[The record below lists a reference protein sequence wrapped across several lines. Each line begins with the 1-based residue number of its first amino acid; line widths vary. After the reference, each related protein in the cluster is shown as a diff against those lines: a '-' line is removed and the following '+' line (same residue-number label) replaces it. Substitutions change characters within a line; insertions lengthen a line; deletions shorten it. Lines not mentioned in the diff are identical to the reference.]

1 MKKLCLLLA
10 LIIVFS
16 SSIIGCSKKASP
28 ASDFKY
34 TLNEDKKHICINRYI
49 GDDKDVVIPDEIDGY
64 PVKMIMFAAFLKTD
78 VESVTIPN
86 SVEEISERAFA
97 YCKKLHTVN
106 LGKSVKRIGFEA
118 FKNCIKLKN
127 ISLPKNLEVVE
138 KDAFTDCDS
147 IEKINI
153 PKTLTVMG
161 VGAFFS
167 MDSLT
172 TIKFEEG
179 LTKIGNYAAFQGC
192 SSLQKVVI
200 PRSVEEIGT
209 TTFSACQSLKEI
221 KFLGDAPDKIGEY
234 IFGPPNKEI
243 IIFYKKNTSGWDTTP
258 LKDYYTLISY

>member
-1 MKKLCLLLA
+1 MKKLCVLLA
-10 LIIVFS
+10 IIITLTSTLVA
-16 SSIIGCSKKASP
+16 CSKKASP

-78 VESVTIPN
+78 IESVTIPN
-86 SVEEISERAFA
+86 TVEEISERAFA
-97 YCKKLHTVN
+97 YCKELHTVN

-118 FKNCIKLKN
+118 FINCIKLKN
-127 ISLPKNLEVVE
+127 ISLPQKLEVVE
-138 KDAFTDCDS
+138 RDAFTDCDS

-161 VGAFFS
+161 EGAFFS

-172 TIKFEEG
+172 TIEFEQG

-200 PRSVEEIGT
+200 PRSVKEIGT
-209 TTFSACQSLKEI
+209 TTFSACKSLKEI
-221 KFLGDAPDKIGEY
+221 KFLGDAPEKTGEY
-234 IFGPPNKEI
+234 IFGPPSKEI
-243 IIFYKKNTSGWDTTP
+243 TIYYKKNKSGWDTTP
-258 LKDYYTLISY
+258 LKDEYTLIPY